1 VSNIAIC
8 GSATR
13 PPSLSHRHRE
23 TAYRSG
29 SSEELLQSG
38 FPNTDIDTSLGASR
52 RSGFVAKA
60 VGVHRFN
67 SARSHRGS
75 PSIQVIMDANA
86 VFTPTGK
93 QIRDLSIIIEKL
105 L

>member
-1 VSNIAIC
+1 LSPKQLASIVS
-8 GSATR
+8 
-13 PPSLSHRHRE
+13 
-23 TAYRSG
+23 TA
-29 SSEELLQSG
+29 L
-38 FPNTDIDTSLGASR
+38 
-52 RSGFVAKA
+52 
-60 VGVHRFN
+60 
-67 SARSHRGS
+67 ARIEAS